1 MRSRYLPVVGLLLL
15 GGSEALAQQSP
26 PQVLMITREQFKPGN
41 MAAHNKDIP
50 AFYALFDKAG
60 VGASR
65 VGLVPFSG
73 DQNHIVYIEAHT
85 NFAEMEV
92 TAKKMEDVFGG
103 SAALQKEMDALTKR
117 TDSLHESQ
125 SVMIVVR
132 RNELSYRPLT
142 VDAIAKGRF
151 LNYTMTRVNTG
162 RGPDYAD
169 YVRQT
174 NAARE
179 KANLDEHSTVWSV
192 SSGAPT
198 GTFLTFTWYRSLSE
212 TDELRKGMDARTK
225 KMNDALGGET
235 VVKQR
240 QKLLSEIV
248 AQSSTTVYAVNRGIS
263 RPSPE
268 FVAADPSFWKP
279 KQKLLAQALLEPAKK

>member
-41 MAAHNKDIP
+41 MTAHNRDIP

-65 VGLVPFSG
+65 LGLVPFSG
-73 DQNHIVYIEAHT
+73 DQNHLLYIEAYPS
-85 NFAEMEV
+85 FAEMEA
-92 TAKKMEDVFGG
+92 TGKKMEDVFGG
-103 SAALQKEMDALTKR
+103 SAALQKEMDVLTKR
-117 TDSLHESQ
+117 TDSLHDSQ

-132 RNELSYRPLT
+132 RNELSYRPLAVDGVAKSRFVNLT
-142 VDAIAKGRF
+142 V
-151 LNYTMTRVNTG
+151 TRVNPG
-162 RGPDYAD
+162 RGPDYAE
-169 YVRQT
+169 YTRQT

-179 KANLDEHSTVWSV
+179 KAGLDEHTTVWSV
-192 SSGAPT
+192 TSGAPT
-198 GTFLTFTWYRSLSE
+198 GTFLVFTFSRSLS
-212 TDELRKGMDARTK
+212 DADAFRKGMDARTQK
-225 KMNDALGGET
+225 LNEALGGEA

-240 QKLLSEIV
+240 QKLFSEIV
-248 AQSSTTVYAVNRGIS
+248 AQSATTLYAFNRGIS

-268 FVAADPSFWKP
+268 FVMADPTYWRSKL
-279 KQKLLAQALLEPAKK
+279 KQMAQLEPAKK

>member
-41 MAAHNKDIP
+41 MAAHNRDIP
-50 AFYALFDKAG
+50 AFYALFDKAS

-65 VGLVPFSG
+65 LGLVPFSG
-73 DQNHIVYIEAHT
+73 DQNHLLYIEGYASY
-85 NFAEMEV
+85 AEMET
-92 TAKKMEDVFGG
+92 TATKMEDVFGG
-103 SAALQKEMDALTKR
+103 SAALQKEMDVLTKR
-117 TDSLHESQ
+117 TDSLHDSQ
-125 SVMIVVR
+125 SVMIAVR
-132 RNELSYRPLT
+132 RNELSYRPL
-142 VDAIAKGRF
+142 VLDAVAKSRF
-151 LNYTMTRVNTG
+151 LNLTVTRVNPG
-162 RGPDYAD
+162 RGPEYAD

-179 KANLDEHSTVWSV
+179 KAGLDEHSTVWSV
-192 SSGAPT
+192 TSGAAT
-198 GTFLTFTWYRSLSE
+198 GTFLVFTFNRSLSE
-212 TDELRKGMDARTK
+212 SDELRTGMDARTK
-225 KMNDALGGET
+225 KLNEALGGEA

-248 AQSSTTVYAVNRGIS
+248 AQSATTLYAFNRGIS

-279 KQKLLAQALLEPAKK
+279 KKPLAVAQLEPAKK